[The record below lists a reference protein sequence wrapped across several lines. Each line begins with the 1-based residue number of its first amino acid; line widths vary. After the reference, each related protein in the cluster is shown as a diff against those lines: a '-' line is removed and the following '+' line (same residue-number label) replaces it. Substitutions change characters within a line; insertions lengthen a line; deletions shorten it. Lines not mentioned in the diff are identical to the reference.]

1 MKKISL
7 AISLL
12 FCINI
17 LLNAQN
23 VNVLKKT
30 FKLDINSVVK
40 DSAGNRLPFAEWHPK
55 VISGKYIII
64 PNDKLGDSAVFFIF
78 ESGKPLKNYN
88 NGWLSKQKNGLKSN
102 SSQNIN
108 TSFNN
113 DVPPPMP
120 PESPSF
126 KIGQKLVNFSAR
138 DIKGNKIKLN
148 ELNGKVVV
156 LNFWFIGCPPCM
168 QEIPELNKIV
178 DKYANNPNVVF
189 LAIGLD
195 GRYDIKQFLKT
206 NPYNFDIIDD
216 GRYYANLYNVT
227 LYPTTV
233 ILDKARKVMFNTVS
247 FGPNSPYWINKTID
261 GLL

>member
-1 MKKISL
+1 M
-7 AISLL
+7 
-12 FCINI
+12 
-17 LLNAQN
+17 
-23 VNVLKKT
+23 
-30 FKLDINSVVK
+30 
-40 DSAGNRLPFAEWHPK
+40 
-55 VISGKYIII
+55 
-64 PNDKLGDSAVFFIF
+64 
-78 ESGKPLKNYN
+78 
-88 NGWLSKQKNGLKSN
+88 
-102 SSQNIN
+102 
-108 TSFNN
+108 
-113 DVPPPMP
+113 
-120 PESPSF
+120 
-126 KIGQKLVNFSAR
+126 
-138 DIKGNKIKLN
+138 
-148 ELNGKVVV
+148 

-233 ILDKARKVMFNTVS
+233 ILDKAGKVMFNTVS
-247 FGPNSPYWINKTID
+247 FGPNSTYWITKTID